1 MKTARDAWAK
11 VKTVD
16 CLVTLFHCSLRHEMK
31 NHSVDTLLELDNAL
45 NELFSVDEA
54 LLAFPRLTNSCVE
67 NEVGEGD
74 MVLLGLQERWMDTL
88 LVSFSQQSKENDHV
102 EEEAPGFS
110 LFAIF
115 RAYLKHFELV
125 ITSKYQ
131 CATLNNLE
139 AHGRIV
145 DGVMKVLVQ
154 LREPKE
160 QIKRNKK
167 KGGVADSVDDDAKAG
182 LVLVW
187 DDVVTS
193 KLVGDRSDCVWAAE
207 EVCWLDYFQIV
218 L

>member
-11 VKTVD
+11 VKSVD

-31 NHSVDTLLELDNAL
+31 NHSVDTLLELDFAL
-45 NELFSVDEA
+45 KELMSVDEA

-88 LVSFSQQSKENDHV
+88 LGSFSQQSKEKDLV
-102 EEEAPGFS
+102 ELEAPEFS
-110 LFAIF
+110 LFTIL
-115 RAYLKHFELV
+115 RAYLKHFEHI
-125 ITSKYQ
+125 ITSKYK
-131 CATLNNLE
+131 CATINNNFE
-139 AHGRIV
+139 ALGRIV

-154 LREPKE
+154 MREPKE
-160 QIKRNKK
+160 HKKRG
-167 KGGVADSVDDDAKAG
+167 GGVDSVNDGAKAG

-193 KLVGDRSDCVWAAE
+193 RLVGDRSDCVWAAE
-207 EVCWLDYFQIV
+207 EVCMLDYCQTV